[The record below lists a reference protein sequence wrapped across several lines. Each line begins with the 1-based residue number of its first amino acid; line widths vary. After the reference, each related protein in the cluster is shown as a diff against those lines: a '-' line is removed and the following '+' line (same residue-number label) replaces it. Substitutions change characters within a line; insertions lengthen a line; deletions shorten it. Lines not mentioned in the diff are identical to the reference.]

1 MIRGLNP
8 LNHQTYM
15 EEGIRDKE
23 TIKSLYNLLLYLK
36 YTLINLSKDFFRKI
50 LGNSKYK
57 FQNKI
62 PNIWL
67 MWFNL
72 TKME

>member
-1 MIRGLNP
+1 MTRGLNP
-8 LNHQTYM
+8 LNYQTYM

-23 TIKSLYNLLLYLK
+23 TIRVYIIYYLK

-62 PNIWL
+62 QNRIWL

>member
-1 MIRGLNP
+1 MIRWLNP

-23 TIKSLYNLLLYLK
+23 TISVYIIYYLK
-36 YTLINLSKDFFRKI
+36 YTLIHLSKDFFRKI

-62 PNIWL
+62 PNRIWL